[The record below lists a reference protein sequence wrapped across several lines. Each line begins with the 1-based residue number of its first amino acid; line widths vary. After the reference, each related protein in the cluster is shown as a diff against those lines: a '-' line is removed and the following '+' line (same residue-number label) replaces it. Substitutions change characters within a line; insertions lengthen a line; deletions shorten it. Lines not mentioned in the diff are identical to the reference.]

1 MANIANQANSFAE
14 MKKKGGDHHRLKFQR
29 KTMGPTKSEHNP

>member
-14 MKKKGGDHHRLKFQR
+14 MKKGGDRHRLKSQR
-29 KTMGPTKSEHNP
+29 KTMGPMKSEHNP